1 MTQHLSTLAALAALT
16 ALAAPAQA
24 LTLVQ
29 WDFNSLTPDGS
40 TTTGSTLPVIG
51 SGSASLVG
59 GVTASFAS
67 GDASGGSSDPAV
79 GDDSGWNTSG
89 YAAQGTGDKTRG
101 VQFLVSTA
109 GMTDVSVS
117 WDQRH
122 SNTASRF
129 VAFQYT
135 TDGGT
140 NWTDPLDGLFMATA
154 GDAWANGRGL
164 DLTGMPG
171 VDDNEGFG
179 FRIVATFEPGTGN
192 YLASN
197 PGSSYGTSG
206 TWRFDM
212 VTVSAAPVPEP
223 ASYALMLAG
232 LAAVGVRA
240 LRRRPD

>member
-1 MTQHLSTLAALAALT
+1 MTKHLFTLAALA

-24 LTLVQ
+24 LTLTQ
-29 WDFNSLTPDGS
+29 WNFNS
-40 TTTGSTLPVIG
+40 TTADANTGTGIILSAIG
-51 SGSASLVG
+51 SGTASLVG
-59 GVTASFAS
+59 GVTSTFAS

-79 GDDSGWNTSG
+79 GDDSGWNTTT

-109 GMTDVSVS
+109 GMTDVSVT

-122 SNTASRF
+122 SNTASKY

-140 NWTDPLDGLFMATA
+140 SWIDPLDGLFSAEA
-154 GDAWANGRGL
+154 GDTWANGRGL
-164 DLTGMPG
+164 DLSG
-171 VDDNEGFG
+171 VAGAGDNDGFG
-179 FRIVATFEPGTGN
+179 FRIVATFQPGTSS

-197 PGSSYGTSG
+197 PGSTYGTAG

-212 VTVSAAPVPEP
+212 VTVNAAPVPEP
-223 ASYALMLAG
+223 ASYALMLFG
-232 LAAVGVRA
+232 LAAVGARA
-240 LRRRPD
+240 LRRMPG